1 MAGKRVLLIVNPVSG
16 TLGSKD
22 ALFSALKVFCA
33 EGWEVT
39 TALTQ
44 FRGHATILAKHAAE
58 RGFEAVVC
66 VGGDGTLNETI
77 SGIVGAR
84 EGILPLGYVPCGSTN
99 DFAATLGI
107 STDPEEA
114 AKTITRSEGVRLDL
128 GRFSEEHYFSYI
140 ASFGA
145 FTQASYSAPQ
155 DLKNIV
161 GHMAYIIEGIKD
173 ISSITPYRVSVEA
186 EGISCSGNYIFGS
199 VSNTRSVGGIV
210 KLKEDEIGLDDGLF
224 EIILVKYPETPV
236 DFSNLITGIFSSD
249 FSSDVFE
256 YFKASEVR
264 FTMPRKLYWSLDG
277 EKVRGETKV
286 EIKNL
291 HRILTLLK

>member
-1 MAGKRVLLIVNPVSG
+1 
-16 TLGSKD
+16 
-22 ALFSALKVFCA
+22 
-33 EGWEVT
+33 
-39 TALTQ
+39 
-44 FRGHATILAKHAAE
+44 
-58 RGFEAVVC
+58 
-66 VGGDGTLNETI
+66 NETI
-77 SGIVGAR
+77 SGLMGSK

-107 STDPEEA
+107 STDPEKAAEA
-114 AKTITRSEGVRLDL
+114 IVRSEGMAIDL
-128 GRFSEEHYFSYI
+128 GRFMEEHYFSYI

-173 ISSITPYRVSVEA
+173 LSSITPYKVSVEA
-186 EGISCSGNYIFGS
+186 EGVSCSGNYIFGS

-224 EIILVKYPETPV
+224 EIILVKYPETPL
-236 DFSNLITGIFSSD
+236 DFSNLVTGIFSSD

-256 YFKASEVR
+256 YFKASKVS

-277 EKVRGETKV
+277 EKVRGGNKV
-286 EIKNL
+286 EISNM
-291 HRILTLLK
+291 HRVLTLLK